1 MNPKTVFITFIT
13 TLDFNKILV
22 RLQTYSKTEF
32 MTHPSKYRNVIFY
45 NRLKMS
51 EFHNNQKTLSGIGA
65 RAILS
70 KQFKNCVIK
79 IKITVLDIINKLKK
93 RQKSNFYN
101 FYFYLV

>member
-1 MNPKTVFITFIT
+1 MNPKTVFITFII
-13 TLDFNKILV
+13 TLDFQNILEIQ
-22 RLQTYSKTEF
+22 QTYANTGF
-32 MTHPSKYRNVIFY
+32 MTHPSKYRNAIFN

-51 EFHNNQKTLSGIGA
+51 DLHNSLKTLSGMGV

-93 RQKSNFYN
+93 RQNSNFYN
-101 FYFYLV
+101 FYFNLV

>member
-22 RLQTYSKTEF
+22 RLQTYSRTEF
-32 MTHPSKYRNVIFY
+32 MTPPSKYRNVIFY

-51 EFHNNQKTLSGIGA
+51 EFHNNLKTLSGIGV

-93 RQKSNFYN
+93 RQKSNFYK
-101 FYFYLV
+101 FYFNLV